1 MFEVHGHEKWVSWRS
16 TASGV
21 FVSMKLLR
29 ILYLMGVVAMPPVF
43 QVRIDIEVGKV
54 LWLLLFVL
62 MLVGNRYWFVSKE
75 SVNKLFS
82 MYYY

>member
-1 MFEVHGHEKWVSWRS
+1 
-16 TASGV
+16 
-21 FVSMKLLR
+21 MKLLR

-62 MLVGNRYWFVSKE
+62 VGRRYWFVWKE

-82 MYYY
+82 MYSY

>member
-29 ILYLMGVVAMPPVF
+29 ILYLIGVVAMPPVF

-54 LWLLLFVL
+54 LWLLSFVL
-62 MLVGNRYWFVSKE
+62 VGGRYWFVWKE

-82 MYYY
+82 MYSY

>member
-62 MLVGNRYWFVSKE
+62 VGRGYWFVWKE

-82 MYYY
+82 MYSY

>member
-62 MLVGNRYWFVSKE
+62 VGGRYWFVWKE

-82 MYYY
+82 MYSY

>member
-54 LWLLLFVL
+54 LWLLSFVL
-62 MLVGNRYWFVSKE
+62 VGGRYWFVWKE

-82 MYYY
+82 MYSY

>member
-62 MLVGNRYWFVSKE
+62 VGRRYWFVWKE

-82 MYYY
+82 MYSY